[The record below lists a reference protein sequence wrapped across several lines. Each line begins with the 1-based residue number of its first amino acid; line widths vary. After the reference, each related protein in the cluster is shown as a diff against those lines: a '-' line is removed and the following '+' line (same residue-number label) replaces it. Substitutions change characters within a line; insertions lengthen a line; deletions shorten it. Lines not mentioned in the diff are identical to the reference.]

1 MTIKPIHIYPVLLES
16 VTLSIEE
23 TGVPF
28 HDDKGTQGNRYDIR
42 EMPQNIKQWSLAVTL
57 WPQMVKP
64 AANDGQ
70 TTLIDSQATAV
81 DCPTIAI
88 DYQTETVA

>member
-42 EMPQNIKQWSLAVTL
+42 EMP
-57 WPQMVKP
+57 
-64 AANDGQ
+64 
-70 TTLIDSQATAV
+70 
-81 DCPTIAI
+81 
-88 DYQTETVA
+88 